1 MVIFTGHK
9 DRIRSVAWSPDG
21 TKIATACDDGI
32 VHVWSSSSG
41 STLTTLYG
49 SNQDEFNSVAWSP
62 DGTKI
67 ATGSWNSNIWSSI
80 SYYRLLTLFGHGDAV
95 LSVAWSPDGTKIA
108 TASSDWTAR
117 VWNSSTYDDNTL
129 LILSGHSGSINSVA
143 WSPDGIK
150 IATASSDFTA
160 RLWSVC

>member
-1 MVIFTGHK
+1 
-9 DRIRSVAWSPDG
+9 
-21 TKIATACDDGI
+21 
-32 VHVWSSSSG
+32 
-41 STLTTLYG
+41 LT
-49 SNQDEFNSVAWSP
+49 SVAWSP

-67 ATGSWNSNIWSSI
+67 ATGSRNSNIARHSQGYIWSSI

-117 VWNSSTYDDNTL
+117 VWNSSIYYDNTL

-143 WSPDGIK
+143 WSPDGTK
-150 IATASSDFTA
+150 IVTASSDFTA